1 MPQVTF
7 QYPAWFLVL
16 CALLGLGYALLL
28 YYRETAFREQV
39 PWLHRALG
47 VLRWL
52 VVTVIAALLLSPL
65 LRYTQTQT
73 QKPVVVLA
81 QDQSESVG
89 AELQGAALEQYKAD
103 WERLR
108 EALADDYEVHEFA
121 FGDAVREGVN
131 FEFSDKVSNLSRL
144 LHEAYDRFGTQN
156 LGAIVMATDGIYNQG
171 SHPAYAGVPIA
182 APIFTVAL
190 GDTTPRKDLLI
201 KRVFYNKIAYLGDR
215 FTVQV
220 DAAAIN
226 CAGAQTVLTVSRVE
240 GEQVRALQTLP
251 ISIDQNDF
259 FTTREITLEADKTGV
274 QHYRFTLAKVP
285 GERSAANNTRDI
297 FIDVLDARQKI
308 LLLAYSPH
316 PDISALRQTLEGNRN
331 YEVTVAY
338 AGDPGLDPSKF
349 DFVVLHN
356 LPASQQ
362 NISAVLNAIDNK
374 RIPRLFVAGMQTDY
388 AALANVQRLV
398 SMQSNARQA
407 DDVQAKVSPQFAA
420 FTLSP
425 ELTSELPKFSPL
437 NSAFG
442 TFSALPQA
450 QVLLWKRIGR
460 VDTDQPLLAVGEVDG
475 IRCGVLLG
483 EGLWRWRLFD
493 YMQHNNHQIFDEL
506 VGKTVQYLGQKED
519 KRRFRVTL
527 DQSIFNENEPVFF
540 SAELYNDN
548 YELVN
553 TPDVALSVRNA
564 EGKEFLFTFNKKGN
578 AYTLN
583 AGILPVGNYTFRAT
597 TSLNNQTFTYEGRF
611 SVQPI
616 QLEYFATTANHAV
629 LRQLSAQHG
638 GEMVYA
644 DGLLSIADKI
654 KSAPTIKPVIYQA
667 TQTTPMVH
675 LKWVFFLLA
684 LLLSVEWF
692 LRRYFGAY

>member
-7 QYPAWFLVL
+7 QYPAWFLLL
-16 CALLGLGYALLL
+16 CVLLGLGYALLL

-52 VVTVIAALLLSPL
+52 VVTVMAALLLSPL
-65 LRYTQTQT
+65 LRRVQTQT

-89 AELQGAALEQYKAD
+89 AELQGAALAQYKTD

-131 FEFSDKVSNLSRL
+131 FEFTDKVSNLSRL
-144 LHEAYDRFGTQN
+144 IREMYDRFGTQN
-156 LGAIVMATDGIYNQG
+156 LGAVVMATDGIYNQG
-171 SHPAYAGVPIA
+171 SHPAYAGAPIA
-182 APIFTVAL
+182 APVFTVAL
-190 GDTTPRKDLLI
+190 GDTTPRKDLFV

-220 DAAAIN
+220 DVAALN
-226 CAGAQTVLTVSRVE
+226 CAGAQTALTVSKVE
-240 GEQVRALQTLP
+240 GEQVRLLQTLP
-251 ISIDQNDF
+251 VSIDQNDF
-259 FTTREITLEADKTGV
+259 FTTKEILLEADKTGV

-285 GERSAANNTRDI
+285 GERSAANNTRDV

-308 LLLAYSPH
+308 LLLANAPH
-316 PDISALRQTLEGNRN
+316 PDISAIRQTLESNRN
-331 YEVTVAY
+331 YEVAVAF
-338 AGDPGLDPSKF
+338 AGEPGTDVSKF

-356 LPASQQ
+356 LPSVQQ
-362 NISAVLNAIDNK
+362 EISGLLSVLDSK
-374 RIPRLFVAGMQTDY
+374 RIPRLFVAGMQTNY
-388 AALANVQRLV
+388 SALARMQRLV
-398 SMQSNARQA
+398 SMQSSAQQA
-407 DDVQAKVSPQFAA
+407 DDVQARVSPQFAA
-420 FTLSP
+420 FVLSS
-425 ELTSELPKFSPL
+425 ELASELPKFSPL
-437 NSAFG
+437 TSAFG
-442 TFSALPQA
+442 TFSATPQA
-450 QVLLWKRIGR
+450 QVVLWKRIGR
-460 VDTDQPLLAVGEVDG
+460 VDTEQPLLAVGEVDG
-475 IRCGVLLG
+475 VRCGVLLG
-483 EGLWRWRLFD
+483 EGLWKWRLFD
-493 YMQHNNHQIFDEL
+493 YMQHNNHQLYDEL
-506 VGKTVQYLGQKED
+506 IGKTVQYLSLKED
-519 KRRFRVTL
+519 KRKFRVTL
-527 DQSIFNENEPVFF
+527 DQNIFNENEPVFF

-553 TPDVALSVRNA
+553 TPDIALSVRNA

-578 AYTLN
+578 AYALN
-583 AGILPVGNYTFRAT
+583 AGMLPVGNYTFRAT
-597 TSLNNQTFTYEGRF
+597 TALNNQTLTYEGRF

-616 QLEYFATTANHAV
+616 QLEQFATTANHAV

-644 DGLLSIADKI
+644 NDLLTLADKI
-654 KSAPTIKPVIYQA
+654 KQAPTIKPVIYQS
-667 TQTTPMVH
+667 TQTTPLVH

-684 LLLSVEWF
+684 LLLSTEWF
-692 LRRYFGAY
+692 VRRYYGAY

>member
-7 QYPAWFLVL
+7 QYPAWFLLL

-28 YYRETAFREQV
+28 YYRETTFREQA
-39 PWLHRALG
+39 PQLHRILG

-52 VVTVIAALLLSPL
+52 VVTTIAALLLAPL
-65 LRYTQTQT
+65 LRRTQTQT

-89 AELQGAALEQYKAD
+89 AELQEAALAQYKAD

-108 EALADDYEVHEFA
+108 EALSDDYEVHEFA

-131 FEFSDKVSNLSRL
+131 FEFTDKVSNLSRL
-144 LHEAYDRFGTQN
+144 MQEVYDRFGTQN
-156 LGAIVMATDGIYNQG
+156 LGALVMATDGIYNQG
-171 SHPAYAGVPIA
+171 SSPLYAGAPMA
-182 APIFTVAL
+182 APVFTVAL
-190 GDTTPRKDLLI
+190 GDTTPRKDLFV

-215 FTVQV
+215 FMVQV
-220 DAAAIN
+220 DAAAVN
-226 CAGAQTVLTVSRVE
+226 CAGTQTVLTVSRIE
-240 GEQVRALQTLP
+240 GDQTRTLQSIP

-259 FTTREITLEADKTGV
+259 FTTKEVLLEADKTGV
-274 QHYRFTLAKVP
+274 QHFRFTLAKVP
-285 GERSAANNTRDI
+285 GERSAVNNTRDI

-308 LLLAYSPH
+308 LLLANSPH
-316 PDISALRQTLEGNRN
+316 PDISAMRQTLEGNRN

-338 AGDPGLDPSKF
+338 AGEPGTDVSKF

-356 LPASQQ
+356 LPSGAQD
-362 NISAVLNAIDNK
+362 ISGILSTLDSK
-374 RIPRLFVAGMQTDY
+374 RIPRLFIAGMQTSY
-388 AALANVQRLV
+388 ASLSRVQRLV
-398 SMQSNARQA
+398 SAQSTGQQA
-407 DDVQAKVSPQFAA
+407 DDVQARVSPQFAA

-425 ELTSELPKFSPL
+425 ELASELPKFSPL
-437 NSAFG
+437 TSAFG
-442 TFSALPQA
+442 NFSALPQG
-450 QVLLWKRIGR
+450 QVVLYKRIGR
-460 VDTDQPLLAVGEVDG
+460 VDTEQPLLVVGETDG

-483 EGLWRWRLFD
+483 EGLWKWRLFD
-493 YMQHNNHQIFDEL
+493 YMQHNNHQIFDEI
-506 VGKTVQYLGQKED
+506 VGKTVLYLSQKED
-519 KRRFRVTL
+519 KRKFRVSL
-527 DQSIFNENEPVFF
+527 DQNIFNENEPVFF

-564 EGKEFLFTFNKKGN
+564 EGKEFLYTFNKKGN

-597 TSLNNQTFTYEGRF
+597 TSLNNQALTYEGRF

-616 QLEYFATTANHAV
+616 QLEYFATTANHGL

-638 GEMVYA
+638 GEMVYP
-644 DGLLSIADKI
+644 DQLLTIADKI
-654 KSAPTIKPVIYQA
+654 KQAPTIKPVIYQS
-667 TQTTPMVH
+667 TQTTPLIH

-684 LLLSVEWF
+684 LLLSLEWF